1 MRIALVNY
9 RYFFSGGP
17 ERYMFNIKEILE
29 KKGHQVIPFSV
40 QHKKNAFTE
49 YEKYFLS
56 PIGKGDEVYF
66 GDYNKKSLRNNIKGL
81 FRMIYSFEAKKKFKI
96 FLKVTKP
103 DIIYILY
110 FQNKISC
117 SIIDAANSLNIPIV
131 QRISDFSLICPN
143 GSFYRQDVNNICELC
158 IDKNKWSSVKHKCVY
173 NSYTYSFIKLSALKV
188 QEFIN
193 IKNKIRKFIF
203 PSTFTLN
210 LFVKSGFPREKLI
223 HIPTLFN
230 TNTIRK
236 DLNIEY
242 EKFALYIGRIVPEK
256 GVRTLIDAFI
266 NSDYNLKI
274 IGFSD
279 DNYENELKKYIADK
293 NHKIEFLGRMDFYE
307 IQEYLSKCLF
317 TIIPSEWYDNLPNTI
332 LESYAFRKCIIATN
346 IGSLSENVINN
357 ESGLLFEYK
366 NSVDLRN
373 NIEKL
378 FNNPKKAEEMGKNGY
393 QMIKSKYDEESHY
406 HELINTFQ
414 SIINEK

>member
-1 MRIALVNY
+1 M
-9 RYFFSGGP
+9 
-17 ERYMFNIKEILE
+17 
-29 KKGHQVIPFSV
+29 
-40 QHKKNAFTE
+40 
-49 YEKYFLS
+49 
-56 PIGKGDEVYF
+56 
-66 GDYNKKSLRNNIKGL
+66 
-81 FRMIYSFEAKKKFKI
+81 
-96 FLKVTKP
+96 
-103 DIIYILY
+103 
-110 FQNKISC
+110 
-117 SIIDAANSLNIPIV
+117 
-131 QRISDFSLICPN
+131 
-143 GSFYRQDVNNICELC
+143 
-158 IDKNKWSSVKHKCVY
+158 
-173 NSYTYSFIKLSALKV
+173 
-188 QEFIN
+188 
-193 IKNKIRKFIF
+193 
-203 PSTFTLN
+203 
-210 LFVKSGFPREKLI
+210 KSGFPREKLI

-274 IGFSD
+274 LGFSD